1 MNKEDETMGM
11 FKRGYEAVQEEKE
24 RQDKIKENSGKRLF
38 NFFLQND
45 KDEADLRFLTEE
57 PITFQQHVV
66 KGTRN
71 GKEVF
76 EKYTCEG
83 KGCPLCAEGNK
94 ASFNGAYLVV
104 DMRPFSYKNKDG
116 KTVKGDKQL
125 RMFVYGNRVLSQLDR
140 ISSKYGL
147 TTREITMIRLGKGT
161 DTNYT
166 FERGDEKLKPLSSEQ
181 IEALLPDKLKE
192 EYDGTVDSLYT
203 IVENQLMMG
212 TKSYMEGNMDDSD
225 ADTDDE
231 EIEDNSSEIV
241 GVEDDEY
248 KAPKKPAKSLFK
260 KPAPSTKPKTG
271 AKSLLK
277 KTK

>member
-1 MNKEDETMGM
+1 MGSM
-11 FKRGYEAVQEEKE
+11 FRRGYEAVQEEKE
-24 RQDKIKENSGKRLF
+24 RQEKIKENSGKRLF

-57 PITFQQHVV
+57 PVTFQQHVV

-76 EKYTCEG
+76 DKYTCEG

-94 ASFNGAYLVV
+94 PSFNGAYLVV
-104 DMRPFSYKNKDG
+104 DKRPFSYKNKDG
-116 KTVKGDKQL
+116 NTVKGDKQL

-166 FERGDEKLKPLSSEQ
+166 FERGDEKLKPMTPEQ

-192 EYDGTVDSLYT
+192 DYDGTIESLYD
-203 IVENQLMMG
+203 IIENQLIMG
-212 TKSYMEGNMDDSD
+212 TKSYMDGN
-225 ADTDDE
+225 TNDE
-231 EIEDNSSEIV
+231 EEEEEIDDNSGEIV
-241 GVEDDEY
+241 GVEDEDDEEVE
-248 KAPKKPAKSLFK
+248 PKKPTKSLFK
-260 KPAPSTKPKTG
+260 KPAPSTKSTG

-277 KTK
+277 KNK